1 MNRTLK
7 LGALLAI
14 VTIFAA
20 LPAKADSGQTLDYT
34 LSGGPVSAS
43 WTMSQD
49 PTPFF
54 VEDGTV
60 FAVNSTDLIVDGLP
74 VDDIICF
81 FNLSDSGG
89 VNSVTYL
96 PDLVGAQLYTGSE
109 DSPTMLTGMFY
120 LTDEQT
126 GAYYTLNVT
135 NAPEPMTWLL
145 LASGLAALALK
156 RKKLL
161 VN

>member
-14 VTIFAA
+14 VTVCAA
-20 LPAKADSGQTLDYT
+20 LPAKADSGATLDYT
-34 LSGGPVSAS
+34 LSGGPVAAS

-54 VEDGTV
+54 VEDNV
-60 FAVNSTDLIVDGLP
+60 AFAVNSTDLIVGNTA

-81 FNLSDSGG
+81 FNTGDLGG
-89 VNSVTYL
+89 MNTVTYI
-96 PDLVGAQLYTGSE
+96 PDLYGAQLYSGPE
-109 DSPTMLTGMFY
+109 ASPTMLTGTFY
-120 LTDEQT
+120 FTDET
-126 GAYYTLNVT
+126 GDCYTLNVT

-156 RKKLL
+156 RKKL
-161 VN
+161 VTN

>member
-20 LPAKADSGQTLDYT
+20 VPAKADSGATLDYT
-34 LSGGPVSAS
+34 LSGGPITAS
-43 WTMSQD
+43 WSMSQD

-60 FAVNSTDLIVDGLP
+60 FAVNSTDLIVGGMP
-74 VDDIICF
+74 VEDIICF
-81 FNLSDSGG
+81 FNLGDSGG
-89 VNSVTYL
+89 MNTVTYI
-96 PDLVGAQLYTGSE
+96 PDLYGVQLYSGTE

-120 LTDEQT
+120 LTDAA
-126 GAYYTLNVT
+126 GDSYTLNVT

-145 LASGLAALALK
+145 LASGLAALALMK

-161 VN
+161 AS

>member
-1 MNRTLK
+1 MNRILK

-14 VTIFAA
+14 FTIFAA
-20 LPAKADSGQTLDYT
+20 LPAKADSGATLDYT

-54 VEDGTV
+54 VEDDTA
-60 FAVNSTDLIVDGLP
+60 FAVNSTNLIVAGWP

-89 VNSVTYL
+89 MNTVTYI
-96 PDLVGAQLYTGSE
+96 PDLYGAQLYSGPE
-109 DSPTMLTGMFY
+109 DSPTMLTGMFH
-120 LTDEQT
+120 LTDAN
-126 GAYYTLNVT
+126 GDCYTLNVT

-145 LASGLAALALK
+145 LASGLAAFALK

-161 VN
+161 AN

>member
-1 MNRTLK
+1 MNRILK

-14 VTIFAA
+14 FTIFAA
-20 LPAKADSGQTLDYT
+20 LPAKADSGATLDYT

-54 VEDGTV
+54 VEDGTA
-60 FAVNSTDLIVDGLP
+60 FAVNSTNLIVAGWP

-89 VNSVTYL
+89 MNTVTYI
-96 PDLVGAQLYTGSE
+96 PDLYGAQLYSGPE
-109 DSPTMLTGMFY
+109 DSPTMLTGMFH
-120 LTDEQT
+120 LTDAN
-126 GAYYTLNVT
+126 GDCYTLNVT

-145 LASGLAALALK
+145 LACGLAALALK

-161 VN
+161 AN